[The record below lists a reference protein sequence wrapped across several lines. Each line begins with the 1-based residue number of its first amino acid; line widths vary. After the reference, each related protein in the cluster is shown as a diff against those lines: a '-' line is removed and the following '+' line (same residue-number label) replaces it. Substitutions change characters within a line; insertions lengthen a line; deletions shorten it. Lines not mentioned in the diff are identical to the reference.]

1 MRYSKVLLIL
11 IACLSVVLLAG
22 CFGGGGGLALSK
34 TFNVTGKVTTAG
46 VGHPATAHPVIGA
59 VVSVGQA
66 VTSTNT
72 EGVYELRGLTT
83 TADYVTITVSK
94 QDYAPASAT
103 IAVYNNATIIQDFY
117 LLSAP
122 AGTGRV
128 SVRGRVE
135 FMPYEWYGRSSSA
148 SHNACAWTDPATVR
162 EPDSVLVELKGQLT
176 ASSVD
181 MLLRDVGGSAYEIRR
196 IINRAI
202 MKVPEGQSL
211 NDFMDKLKANPL
223 VRSVEP
229 NGFLVAARV
238 PNDPQYSS
246 QAYWYEAMNLPAAW
260 EKTTG
265 GPGITIAVVDS
276 GVRYDHP
283 DIGNLASGWDYVDG
297 DSYPFDPGM
306 PNERV
311 ASHGTHVAGTIGALT
326 NNFAGV
332 AGVNWNVRIMP
343 VRVLDTT
350 GAGTVANV
358 ASGIRWAADA
368 GADVINLSLAGPT
381 DYDVLR
387 QAVSYAAGRGAILV
401 AASGNDGLN
410 SVSYPA
416 AYPEVIAVGAAET
429 PTKVAWFS
437 NGGVGLDLIAPG
449 YLVYSTNYNSQM
461 VQCNYEY
468 ASGTSMAS
476 PHVAGLVGLMLANG
490 IPLSQVPEVLQETA
504 IRQEDKPGWDTWFG
518 YGFVN
523 AYAAVTNARLTRAA
537 LVATNDEFDAVSYVV
552 YPGVNRQFSIT
563 NVPEAS
569 TLYVFGWIDVNNSRT
584 LDDGDYTGWD
594 QLSTLG
600 QTEVSAFVT
609 MNIHSAWSS
618 SVQETIKKGLGAIG
632 VK

>member
-1 MRYSKVLLIL
+1 MRSGRVLLIL
-11 IACLSVVLLAG
+11 LACLSIVSLAG
-22 CFGGGGGLALSK
+22 CFGGGGGLTQPK

-83 TADYVTITVSK
+83 SASYVTVTVTK
-94 QDYAPASAT
+94 QDYAPATAT
-103 IAVYNNATIIQDFY
+103 IAVYNNANIIQDFY
-117 LLSAP
+117 LVSAP

-128 SVRGRVE
+128 SVHGRVE
-135 FMPYEWYGRSSSA
+135 FMPYEWYGCSSSA
-148 SHNACAWTDPATVR
+148 SHDAWIDPATVR
-162 EPDSVLVELKGQLT
+162 QPDSVLVELKGQLT

-181 MLLRDVGGSAYEIRR
+181 SLLRDVGGGAYEIRR

-202 MKVPEGQSL
+202 MKVPEGRSL
-211 NDFMDKLKANPL
+211 DDFMDKLKANPL

-229 NGFLVAARV
+229 NGFLAAARV
-238 PNDPQYSS
+238 PNDSLYSY
-246 QAYWYEAMNLPAAW
+246 QQNWYEAMNLPAAW

-265 GPGITIAVVDS
+265 GVGITIAVVDT
-276 GVRYDHP
+276 GIRYDHP
-283 DIGNLASGWDYVDG
+283 DIGNLAFGWDYVEG
-297 DSYPFDPGM
+297 DNYPFDPGM
-306 PNERV
+306 PNEPV

-326 NNFAGV
+326 NNLAGV

-358 ASGIRWAADA
+358 ASGIWWAADA

-381 DYDVLR
+381 DYEVLR

-449 YLVYSTNYNSQM
+449 YQVYSTNYSSLTA
-461 VQCNYEY
+461 QCNYEY

-476 PHVAGLVGLMLANG
+476 PHIAGLVGLMLANG
-490 IPLSQVPEVLQETA
+490 IAPSQVPEVLQETA
-504 IRQEDKPGWDTWFG
+504 IRREDKPGWDTWFG

-523 AYAAVTNARLTRAA
+523 AYAAVTNTRLTRAA

-552 YPGVNRQFSIT
+552 YPGANRQFSIT
-563 NVPEAS
+563 NVPEAA

-584 LDDGDYTGWD
+584 LDDGDYTGWT